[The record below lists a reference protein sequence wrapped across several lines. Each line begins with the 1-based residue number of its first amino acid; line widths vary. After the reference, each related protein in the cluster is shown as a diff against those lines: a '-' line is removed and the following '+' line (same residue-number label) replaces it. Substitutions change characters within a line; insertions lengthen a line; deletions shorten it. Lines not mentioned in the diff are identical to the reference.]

1 MWSTSSGICSPSDIT
16 WFSKLYRI
24 NNIRSVFKK
33 IKVKG
38 EKCSHLVK
46 ALCHKEKSWSRNS
59 LLPDC
64 HFGVI
69 PKKNQNEESGEGVSL
84 TIDRQHGS
92 APPTGGGYSVGDIV
106 LVKHSHP
113 PSRGVHIHGW
123 GSVGRGLLWNIRLRV
138 KKKTWILVLHLQNSN
153 HCSNNVIMTFFWLYE
168 TGFIPHA

>member
-1 MWSTSSGICSPSDIT
+1 M
-16 WFSKLYRI
+16 
-24 NNIRSVFKK
+24 SVFKK

-46 ALCHKEKSWSRNS
+46 ALCHKEKSFSRNS

-69 PKKNQNEESGEGVSL
+69 QKKNQNEESGEGVSL

-113 PSRGVHIHGW
+113 PSRGVYIHGW
-123 GSVGRGLLWNIRLRV
+123 GSVGWGLLWNIRLKV
-138 KKKTWILVLHLQNSN
+138 KKKT
-153 HCSNNVIMTFFWLYE
+153 
-168 TGFIPHA
+168 